1 MDYSGKI
8 KLNDKEYDYFIK
20 GYEMTIIDSRTDF
33 FRKNKLGDILGKW
46 LETNT
51 DNHKKL
57 KLKLS
62 YKYFNDNAVIMNI
75 DAFLYVL
82 DLELDENRKNDEI
95 HKLTFRSE
103 VLDYFYRPQKDYI
116 ENVSKIINSFAKND
130 YNKKATK
137 KYEFKYNN
145 KNYILYFGI
154 NCYLKVYNNFM
165 FDVFS
170 SLNIECKENIT
181 MDEVHELSIIV
192 KKFLSFISNNRKVYI
207 DTILVNSYFDENIKY
222 KNGEFYLNQSA
233 KEKIEFKSVLNYDDI
248 KENIGN
254 IFDEIINDKICFIS
268 LFQYD
273 KDYINTI
280 DIMNICAAFESQF
293 DVTYPKYRDDN
304 FKKIK
309 KEIINHI
316 KLIEEKFSSD
326 IKNKEV
332 YDDILNSVK
341 NYKDI
346 LKSKIEYALNDFE
359 KLYNEESGKYM
370 DIKYDFKDDYK
381 EMPNRIKNARNS
393 LDHGNNKTKITY
405 KELTDTILLRAI
417 VYFMI
422 LKSAGID
429 NYNIMN
435 FMRKFTKFGV

>member
-62 YKYFNDNAVIMNI
+62 YKYFNDNAVTMNI

-341 NYKDI
+341 NYKDLKMIIKKCLIGLRMPEI
-346 LKSKIEYALNDFE
+346 L
-359 KLYNEESGKYM
+359 
-370 DIKYDFKDDYK
+370 
-381 EMPNRIKNARNS
+381 
-393 LDHGNNKTKITY
+393 
-405 KELTDTILLRAI
+405 
-417 VYFMI
+417 
-422 LKSAGID
+422 
-429 NYNIMN
+429 
-435 FMRKFTKFGV
+435 